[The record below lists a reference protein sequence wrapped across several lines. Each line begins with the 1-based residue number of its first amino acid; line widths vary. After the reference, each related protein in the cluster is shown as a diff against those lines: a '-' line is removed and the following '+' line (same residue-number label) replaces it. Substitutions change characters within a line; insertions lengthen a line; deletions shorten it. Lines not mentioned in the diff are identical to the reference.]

1 MQYVIKKSVPLNK
14 IENKEQG
21 DGGTN
26 EPTSFWFW
34 VLRSALKKG
43 GKDCAISIVR
53 ERGLIFLPG

>member
-1 MQYVIKKSVPLNK
+1 MSVYAVCNKKSVPLNK

-34 VLRSALKKG
+34 VLRSALKIG
-43 GKDCAISIVR
+43 GKIVQYQ
-53 ERGLIFLPG
+53 

>member
-43 GKDCAISIVR
+43 GKIVQYQ
-53 ERGLIFLPG
+53 